1 MRSLLWASLA
11 FLGGIFLA
19 SLAHVSVAAWLILAA
34 AAAGVAIAWRVI
46 SGRQNLSSPYPI
58 ALASVCLASLLLG
71 AARYQLS
78 IPKQTPDYIAWYNDR
93 QYDLLVTGTLSEPP
107 DYRDTYTN
115 LRLQVT
121 SVDTGDDSPLKVH
134 GLILA
139 RVPPNERYRYG
150 DQVQLRGR
158 LETPP
163 ENEDFSF
170 RDYLARQGIH
180 AYMSQAK
187 ATRLPDNLGNPIL
200 RAVYALKERALF
212 NIYRLFPD
220 PEASLLA
227 GILLGVDTGLPAD
240 LQQAFKNTGT
250 AHIIAISGFNIT
262 IIAGLFVAFFSRFF
276 GPRKGALFAVLG
288 IALYTSMVGADAAVV
303 RAAIM
308 GGLALFARQIGRR
321 QDGLITLTTTAGV
334 MALWNPNL
342 LWDVGFQ
349 LSFAATLGLILYAE
363 PFSQAFSRLASRILP
378 EETVQKLAGP
388 VGEFVLFTLA
398 AQLTT
403 LPVMAYHFG
412 RISLVS
418 LIANPFILPA
428 QPLVMI
434 LGGLAVLCSLVYLPL
449 GQVAAWLAWP
459 LTAYTIRAVELF
471 DRLPHGVI
479 VLGEFSLLF
488 VLLFYAVLL
497 AWTFAGTR
505 IRDYLA
511 TRIREEA
518 LVPTTALLSGLVIL
532 TLLTWQLALASPDG
546 RLHLTFLDVGSADAI
561 LIQTPDGRAVLVN
574 GGSSTSLL
582 SDALGRRLPLSR
594 RSLDWLVVGSTQQ
607 NQTEALPHVLD
618 RFQPQN
624 VLWSGNRQASY
635 SSRDLEE
642 WLSDHAVPVTY
653 ARPDHTLDLGKGA
666 DLRVLSE
673 TSRGAVLLLEWE
685 SFRALLPVG
694 MNFEALEKMAYGQA
708 IGPVSVLLLADSG
721 YAPINPPAWIEA
733 LAPQIIVLDVAA
745 GDKDGM
751 PSDETLE
758 SAAAYNLLRTDQNGW
773 INVTSDGS
781 KMWVETELQ
790 GKFTVNR
797 TPSPSH

>member
-1 MRSLLWASLA
+1 
-11 FLGGIFLA
+11 
-19 SLAHVSVAAWLILAA
+19 
-34 AAAGVAIAWRVI
+34 
-46 SGRQNLSSPYPI
+46 
-58 ALASVCLASLLLG
+58 
-71 AARYQLS
+71 
-78 IPKQTPDYIAWYNDR
+78 
-93 QYDLLVTGTLSEPP
+93 
-107 DYRDTYTN
+107 
-115 LRLQVT
+115 
-121 SVDTGDDSPLKVH
+121 
-134 GLILA
+134 
-139 RVPPNERYRYG
+139 
-150 DQVQLRGR
+150 
-158 LETPP
+158 
-163 ENEDFSF
+163 
-170 RDYLARQGIH
+170 
-180 AYMSQAK
+180 
-187 ATRLPDNLGNPIL
+187 
-200 RAVYALKERALF
+200 
-212 NIYRLFPD
+212 
-220 PEASLLA
+220 
-227 GILLGVDTGLPAD
+227 
-240 LQQAFKNTGT
+240 
-250 AHIIAISGFNIT
+250 
-262 IIAGLFVAFFSRFF
+262 
-276 GPRKGALFAVLG
+276 
-288 IALYTSMVGADAAVV
+288 
-303 RAAIM
+303 
-308 GGLALFARQIGRR
+308 
-321 QDGLITLTTTAGV
+321 
-334 MALWNPNL
+334 
-342 LWDVGFQ
+342 
-349 LSFAATLGLILYAE
+349 
-363 PFSQAFSRLASRILP
+363 
-378 EETVQKLAGP
+378 
-388 VGEFVLFTLA
+388 
-398 AQLTT
+398 
-403 LPVMAYHFG
+403 
-412 RISLVS
+412 
-418 LIANPFILPA
+418 
-428 QPLVMI
+428 
-434 LGGLAVLCSLVYLPL
+434 
-449 GQVAAWLAWP
+449 LAWP